1 MSEFTAIRGV
11 SRTLQALL
19 RETITNDPDPQ
30 LNGVTVDLRSPKE
43 MREAE
48 DTGVSLWLYQIK
60 RNEFMLNQPAGRPNP
75 AQAPRQPLPLN
86 LFYLVSPLMDQPD
99 DEQALIGR
107 VLQTFNDNYALTG
120 AALQDSLQGE
130 VEELRV
136 TLEQLTLEEL
146 TRVWYSLQEP
156 YQLSVTYEVQVIFI
170 DSARAPLRLSPV
182 EQKDSRFAQIQRA
195 DRLSVSARNGGR
207 R

>member
-1 MSEFTAIRGV
+1 MSDFTAIRGV
-11 SRTLQALL
+11 SHTLQALL
-19 RETITNDPDPQ
+19 RDHITNDPDPQ

-43 MREAE
+43 MREAQ

-60 RNEFMLNQPAGRPNP
+60 RNEFLLNQPP
-75 AQAPRQPLPLN
+75 ARTSASQVPHQRLPVN
-86 LFYLVSPLMDQPD
+86 LYYLVTPIIGQPD

-107 VLQTFNDNYALTG
+107 VLQTFNDHYMLRGND
-120 AALQDSLQGE
+120 LQDSLAGE

-156 YQLSVTYEVQVIFI
+156 YQLSVTYEVQVIDI
-170 DSARAPLRLSPV
+170 DSARSPV
-182 EQKDSRFAQIQRA
+182 QVMPVEMRETLYHQIQRPV
-195 DRLSVSARNGGR
+195 LLGNGRGR
-207 R
+207 

>member
-19 RETITNDPDPQ
+19 REHITNDPDPQ
-30 LNGVTVDLRSPKE
+30 LNGVPVDLRSPKE
-43 MREAE
+43 MREAD
-48 DTGVSLWLYQIK
+48 DTGVSLWLYMVR
-60 RNEFMLNQPAGRPNP
+60 RNEFLLNQKPQRVIP
-75 AQAPRQPLPLN
+75 AQLPHQPLPMN
-86 LFYLVSPLMDQPD
+86 LYFLVTPLMDQPD

-107 VLQTFNDNYALTG
+107 VLQTFNDHYTLRG
-120 AALQDSLQGE
+120 ADLQDSLQGE

-156 YQLSVTYEVQVIFI
+156 YQLSVTYEVQVIDI
-170 DSARAPLRLSPV
+170 DSARAPVRVTPV
-182 EQKDSRFAQIQRA
+182 EQKDSLFHQIQRI
-195 DRLSVSARNGGR
+195 DQPGNGR
-207 R
+207 RR